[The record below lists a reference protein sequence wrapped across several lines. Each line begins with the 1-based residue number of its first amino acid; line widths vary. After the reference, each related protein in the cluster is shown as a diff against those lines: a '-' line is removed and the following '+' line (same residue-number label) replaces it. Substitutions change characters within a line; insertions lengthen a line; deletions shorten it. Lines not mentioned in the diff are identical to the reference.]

1 MRCAAS
7 GATVSNGASQVV
19 EAGGSAIGTVVGGGG
34 TQLDYGYAGG
44 ATVLNGAS
52 LVVEAGGSASGTV
65 VNGLRAVGTIN
76 VLGIATNT
84 SVGFGQ
90 MNVSAGGTA
99 IDTSVFAGTLGG
111 VMNVSSGGT
120 ASGVSVGSRGTLN
133 VSSGGT
139 ASGVSVGS
147 GGTALTA
154 PRVAFAQATDRMRR
168 IGVLMPLA
176 VDDPEAKV
184 RLAAFLD
191 GLQQLGWT
199 DGRNV
204 RIDARWPGSDADRF
218 RKYAA
223 ELVALEPGVILASSS
238 TSVAALQ
245 RITRSVPIVF
255 AAVIDPVGAGFVES
269 MARPGGN
276 TTGFGAFE
284 YSLSGKWLELLKE
297 IAPNLTR
304 AAVLRDPTF
313 IASIGQFAVIQAMAP
328 SSFAAELAPIDMRD
342 PGEIE
347 HAITAFARKPNGG
360 LIVTATPLAATYRD
374 LIISLATRYRLPNV
388 YAFRYYPA
396 SGGLA
401 SYGPGTAD
409 EFKRAA
415 DYVDRIL
422 KGAKPA
428 DLPVQSPTNYQL
440 VINLKTATA
449 LGLVVPTAL
458 LARADEVIE

>member
-1 MRCAAS
+1 MRRRDF
-7 GATVSNGASQVV
+7 
-19 EAGGSAIGTVVGGGG
+19 I
-34 TQLDYGYAGG
+34 
-44 ATVLNGAS
+44 
-52 LVVEAGGSASGTV
+52 
-65 VNGLRAVGTIN
+65 
-76 VLGIATNT
+76 
-84 SVGFGQ
+84 
-90 MNVSAGGTA
+90 
-99 IDTSVFAGTLGG
+99 TL
-111 VMNVSSGGT
+111 
-120 ASGVSVGSRGTLN
+120 L
-133 VSSGGT
+133 
-139 ASGVSVGS
+139 

-223 ELVALEPGVILASSS
+223 ELVALEPDVILASSS